1 MFRLLQ
7 HLDEN
12 PAFSME
18 NLQIL
23 VLDEADR
30 EECKAALNFIQS
42 RIRILSNPVLI
53 VR

>member
-30 EECKAALNFIQS
+30 EECKPAPKFKLES
-42 RIRILSNPVLI
+42 GS
-53 VR
+53 

>member
-30 EECKAALNFIQS
+30 EECKPALKFKFF
-42 RIRILSNPVLI
+42 IRILSNPVVI
-53 VR
+53 SR

>member
-30 EECKAALNFIQS
+30 EECKPALKFKAGS
-42 RIRILSNPVLI
+42 GSCRIRVLL
-53 VR
+53 

>member
-30 EECKAALNFIQS
+30 EECTLVLKFKAGS
-42 RIRILSNPVLI
+42 GSCRIRVLL
-53 VR
+53 